1 MNKRMTIGLI
11 GCIDPEETLFDGQ
24 TIKTRTIYKLLVDRY
39 GASAV
44 KCVDTR
50 QYKLR
55 PFSVIADLISCL
67 FTCDDM
73 IVLLSSN
80 GRRVFCP
87 VLSVAAR
94 TMKKRIYH
102 NLIGGRLADELQQN
116 PRYMRYLSSFAVN
129 WVESRKLEER
139 LTRLGLAN
147 ARYLPNF
154 KTLHPADL
162 NEVKQMEFSEHPPY
176 RMCTFSRVTEKKG
189 INEALL
195 AITQLNEKVGFSPR
209 HDGSSGA
216 SDSAFATLDIY
227 GPIDDAY
234 KDEFEVALK
243 SCPYAK
249 YKGIVAPESSVE
261 VIKDYYAL
269 LFPTKWA
276 AEGMPGTII
285 DALSAGVPIVASK
298 WPYYSEMLEDGV
310 TGFGYDFD
318 KPELLLEAL
327 EKLLLGE
334 VEIETIRTNCL
345 NHSRSYAPNLVFGEI
360 VRVIEENMDI
370 NFSKSI

>member
-1 MNKRMTIGLI
+1 MNRKKTIGLI

-24 TIKTRTIYKLLVDRY
+24 TVKTRTIYKLLVGRY
-39 GASAV
+39 GASGV

-50 QYKLR
+50 RYKQR
-55 PFSVIADLISCL
+55 FFSVIVDFISCL
-67 FTCDDM
+67 FTCEDV

-80 GRRVFCP
+80 GQKFLFP
-87 VLSVAAR
+87 ALSVVAR

-116 PRYMRYLSSFAVN
+116 PRYVRYLNSFAVN

-147 ARYLPNF
+147 AKYLPNF
-154 KTLHPADL
+154 KTLRPVNL
-162 NEVKQMEFSEHPPY
+162 NEVKQMGFSEHPPY

-195 AITQLNEKVGFSPR
+195 AITQLNEKAGFSLQ
-209 HDGSSGA
+209 HDGSSGT
-216 SDSAFATLDIY
+216 SDSVFATLDIY

-234 KDEFEVALK
+234 KDEFESALRN
-243 SCPYAK
+243 CPYAK
-249 YKGIVAPESSVE
+249 YKGIVAPDASVE

-269 LFPTKWA
+269 LFPTKWVM
-276 AEGMPGTII
+276 EGMPGTII

-298 WPYYSEMLEDGV
+298 WLYYSEMLEDGV
-310 TGFGYDFD
+310 TGFGYDID
-318 KPELLLEAL
+318 KPELLLETL
-327 EKLLLGE
+327 EKLLFGE
-334 VEIETIRTNCL
+334 VDIEAIKMNCL
-345 NHSRSYAPNLVFGEI
+345 NRSRNYNPDLVFGDM

-370 NFSKSI
+370 NCSKSI